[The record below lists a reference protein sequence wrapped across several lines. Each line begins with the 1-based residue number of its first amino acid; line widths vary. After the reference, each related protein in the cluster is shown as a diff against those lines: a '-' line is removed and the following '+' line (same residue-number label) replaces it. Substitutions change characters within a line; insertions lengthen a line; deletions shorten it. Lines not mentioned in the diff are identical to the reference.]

1 MSVESIIEAPSVE
14 PAPATEPL
22 LSVRGLSTHFYT
34 DRGIVRAVE
43 DVSFEVRSG
52 EVLAIVGESGSGK
65 SVTSMSIMG
74 LVPDPPG
81 RIVAGKVLL
90 QGQDLVG
97 KKARQMQEIR
107 GNRIAMIFQDP
118 MTSLDPVF
126 TVEDQMVETVQRHR
140 GGTRAEA
147 RDVALEMLDR
157 VHVPDPARR
166 LMAYPFEL
174 SGGLRQRVMIAMALS
189 CQPTV
194 LIADE
199 PTTALDVTVQAQILR
214 LLKELQS
221 EFDMGIILITHDF
234 GVVDKVAD
242 RVVVMYAGRVMETA
256 SRDAVLNDPRHP
268 YTQALL
274 ASRPRL
280 GDKER
285 LISIPGTPP
294 NLNNPLPGCPFANR
308 CAEAIDPCWFQVPEL
323 KPVARD
329 RRARCVRR
337 EFADEQ

>member
-1 MSVESIIEAPSVE
+1 MRVESVIEASTE
-14 PAPATEPL
+14 RATMAPL
-22 LSVRGLSTHFYT
+22 LEVRGLSTHFVT
-34 DRGIVRAVE
+34 DRGIVRAVDE
-43 DVSFEVRSG
+43 VSFEVRPG

-81 RIVAGKVLL
+81 RIVAGEILL
-90 QGQDLVG
+90 EGRNLVG
-97 KKARQMQEIR
+97 MPPRELQAIR
-107 GNRIAMIFQDP
+107 GGRVAMIFQDP

-126 TVEDQMVETVQRHR
+126 TVEDQMVETIVRHR
-140 GGTRAEA
+140 GTTRPRA
-147 RDVALEMLDR
+147 REIALEMLDR
-157 VHVPDPARR
+157 VHIPDPAQR
-166 LMAYPFEL
+166 LAAYPFEL

-221 EFDMGIILITHDF
+221 EFGMGIILITHDF
-234 GVVDKVAD
+234 GVVSKMAD
-242 RVVVMYAGRVMETA
+242 RVVVMYAGRIMESA
-256 SRDAVLNDPRHP
+256 SREAVLKAPRHP
-268 YTQALL
+268 YTLALL
-274 ASRPRL
+274 TSQPRL
-280 GDKER
+280 GDKSR

-308 CAEAIDPCWFQVPEL
+308 CGEAIDACWLQMPEL
-323 KPVARD
+323 VFVD
-329 RRARCVRR
+329 DDHRARCIRR
-337 EFADEQ
+337 EAIDER